1 MHDDDLDDLDDLD
14 DTVLAD
20 WQDTVEIP
28 LLSEP
33 PAPRTPVAAPPIRAA
48 ALPPT
53 AVIGPMPPIAPWP
66 APGSAVPAPGW
77 HAPAPWARPW
87 SSVVVSDR
95 RVPHDAVLVVAW
107 LLAVASF
114 GYLLPW
120 AVAASRGRSNHG
132 GIALVNLLL
141 GWTGIGWAVALV
153 MACSAHRT
161 VLVQVVAPWPAQNAA
176 GPPLTTR
183 IGWSSGWSS

>member
-1 MHDDDLDDLDDLD
+1 MRDEDDLNDLDDA
-14 DTVLAD
+14 VLAD
-20 WQDTVEIP
+20 WQDTVELP
-28 LLSEP
+28 LLADAPAGRALGREP
-33 PAPRTPVAAPPIRAA
+33 AA
-48 ALPPT
+48 AGALPAT
-53 AVIGPMPPIAPWP
+53 AVIGPLRPVPTRPLPGPPAPAWRPPAPWP
-66 APGSAVPAPGW
+66 GAW
-77 HAPAPWARPW
+77 QT
-87 SSVVVSDR
+87 VVVSDR

-132 GIALVNLLL
+132 GIAVVNLLL

-161 VLVQVVAPWPAQNAA
+161 VLVQVVAPWPAQNAVGLPFA
-176 GPPLTTR
+176 TR
-183 IGWSSGWSS
+183 TG